1 MSGYTALMQQNE
13 QLAKVKHRRLKEVL
27 EASVSVHHG
36 KILQYYG
43 DGALSIFN
51 SAIDGVKC
59 AVEIQQALQ
68 QEPKVDLRIGIH
80 T

>member
-27 EASVSVHHG
+27 EAAVSGHHG

-43 DGALSIFN
+43 DGAFSRHSIAFLA
-51 SAIDGVKC
+51 SLGVT
-59 AVEIQQALQ
+59 L
-68 QEPKVDLRIGIH
+68 L
-80 T
+80 

>member
-27 EASVSVHHG
+27 EASVSVHQG

-43 DGALSIFN
+43 DGALSIFVN
-51 SAIDGVKC
+51 TRDSHVLLLIAAPATFGFLIN
-59 AVEIQQALQ
+59 
-68 QEPKVDLRIGIH
+68 
-80 T
+80 